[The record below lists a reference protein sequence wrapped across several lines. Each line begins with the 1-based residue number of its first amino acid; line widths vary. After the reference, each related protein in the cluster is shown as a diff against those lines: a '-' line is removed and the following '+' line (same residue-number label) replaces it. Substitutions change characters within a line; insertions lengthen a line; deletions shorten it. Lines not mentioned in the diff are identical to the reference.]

1 MAEFKVIETQ
11 EGFDKAIQERLAR
24 KDKELSE
31 FKEKASASEA
41 EYKKRLDEAAN
52 TIKSLNEKIAG
63 HDQIVS
69 DLTARATTAEGSL
82 MKIKVAHNNGVPM
95 ELANRLVGS
104 TEEELAEDAKSFA
117 AYMAPAQAPP
127 LRSNAPADSKANNSL
142 DAAYATMLASING
155 QIT

>member
-11 EGFDKAIQERLAR
+11 EDFDKAIQERLAR
-24 KDKELSE
+24 KDKEFSE
-31 FKEKASASEA
+31 FKEKVSASEA

-63 HDQIVS
+63 HDAVVS
-69 DLTARATTAEGSL
+69 ELTARATQAEGSL
-82 MKIKVAHNNGVPM
+82 LRVKVAHENGVPM
-95 ELANRLVGS
+95 ELAERLVGS
-104 TEEELAEDAKSFA
+104 TAEELTADAKSFA
-117 AYMAPAQAPP
+117 SYMAPAQAPP
-127 LRSNAPADSKANNSL
+127 LRTNAPADGKANNSL

>member
-11 EGFDKAIQERLAR
+11 EDFDKAIQERLAR

-63 HDQIVS
+63 HDSVVS
-69 DLTARATTAEGSL
+69 DLTARATKAEGSL
-82 MKIKVAHNNGVPM
+82 LRVKVAHENGVPM
-95 ELANRLVGS
+95 ELAERLVGN
-104 TEEELAEDAKSFA
+104 TAEELTADAKSFA
-117 AYMAPAQAPP
+117 SYMTPAQAPP
-127 LRSNAPADSKANNSL
+127 LRSNAPADSKASNSL

>member
-11 EGFDKAIQERLAR
+11 EDFDKAIQERLAR
-24 KDKELSE
+24 KDKEFSE

-69 DLTARATTAEGSL
+69 DLTARATTAESSL

-117 AYMAPAQAPP
+117 AYMAPTQAPP
-127 LRSNAPADSKANNSL
+127 LRTNAPSDASKTNSL
-142 DAAYATMLASING
+142 DAAYATMLASLNG
-155 QIT
+155 QIS

>member
-11 EGFDKAIQERLAR
+11 EDFDKAIQERLAR

-63 HDQIVS
+63 HDSVVS
-69 DLTARATTAEGSL
+69 DLTARATKAEGSL
-82 MKIKVAHNNGVPM
+82 LRVKVAHENGVPM
-95 ELANRLVGS
+95 ELAERLVGN
-104 TEEELAEDAKSFA
+104 TAEELTADAKSFA
-117 AYMAPAQAPP
+117 SYMTPAQAPP
-127 LRSNAPADSKANNSL
+127 LRSNAPADGKASNSL